1 MFQTKEGARQTA
13 AAASQIKSKPK
24 SVNVV
29 VGKQFRAH
37 THANTHN
44 LIVCVLKFIYAF
56 ISFTFLPFFPAPPPN
71 RTSWKLPK

>member
-37 THANTHN
+37 THTRQHAQLNC
-44 LIVCVLKFIYAF
+44 VCA
-56 ISFTFLPFFPAPPPN
+56 
-71 RTSWKLPK
+71 

>member
-13 AAASQIKSKPK
+13 AAVAASQIKSKPK

-37 THANTHN
+37 THAHT
-44 LIVCVLKFIYAF
+44 
-56 ISFTFLPFFPAPPPN
+56 
-71 RTSWKLPK
+71 